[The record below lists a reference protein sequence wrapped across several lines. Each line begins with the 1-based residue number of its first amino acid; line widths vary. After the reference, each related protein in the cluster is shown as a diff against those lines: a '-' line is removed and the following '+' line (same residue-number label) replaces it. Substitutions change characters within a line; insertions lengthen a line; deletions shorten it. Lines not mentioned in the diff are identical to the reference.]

1 MAVLTERDHI
11 GIFGRMNAG
20 KSSIINL
27 LTQQETSIVDSTPGT
42 TADTKIALQEIHGIG
57 PVKLFDT
64 AGIDETNILGD
75 KKRKRAL
82 SDLKECDLILLVI
95 NPAKSNFSAEKKII
109 NQVIEHNKQILII
122 YNLFNSEDKNNLNKI
137 EKEISAIK
145 YCKKINLSA
154 IDEKFRQP
162 LIDFIIQNFESK
174 NQKIPLLPFLV
185 KNDYYILVNTY
196 R

>member
-1 MAVLTERDHI
+1 MDTDKMAVLTERDHI

-95 NPAKSNFSAEKKII
+95 NPAKSNFSAEKK
-109 NQVIEHNKQILII
+109 
-122 YNLFNSEDKNNLNKI
+122 
-137 EKEISAIK
+137 
-145 YCKKINLSA
+145 
-154 IDEKFRQP
+154 
-162 LIDFIIQNFESK
+162 
-174 NQKIPLLPFLV
+174 
-185 KNDYYILVNTY
+185 DYKPSNRT
-196 R
+196 

>member
-82 SDLKECDLILLVI
+82 SDLKECDLILLC
-95 NPAKSNFSAEKKII
+95 FSFYKL
-109 NQVIEHNKQILII
+109 QYQ
-122 YNLFNSEDKNNLNKI
+122 S
-137 EKEISAIK
+137 
-145 YCKKINLSA
+145 CKK
-154 IDEKFRQP
+154 
-162 LIDFIIQNFESK
+162 
-174 NQKIPLLPFLV
+174 
-185 KNDYYILVNTY
+185 
-196 R
+196 